1 MSHPITTNDQ
11 ANKALDIGYHGPRGV
26 IVFVTRWMF
35 QRNFT
40 EVLGAQY
47 A

>member
-1 MSHPITTNDQ
+1 MSHPITTDDQ
-11 ANKALDIGYHGPRGV
+11 AKALDIDYHGPRSV